1 MKFLKV
7 ISFFIVSL
15 FPMMALAD
23 APEPTPTPQVV
34 EFQLAPTPTPTLPP
48 VIHWEEEITEHTLD
62 QEEVNILARLLWSS
76 PLAHEDYK
84 RQLCW
89 VVFNRIEDERHGLF
103 GRTIDQVVIPEE
115 FAFYDRHAHVS
126 ETNERI
132 VREELNRWL
141 SSLDG
146 GYVNRPIPR
155 EGLYIRF
162 VGTGNRQLEVTAIRG
177 GEAYDLP

>member
-1 MKFLKV
+1 MKYFKIISLLFFV
-7 ISFFIVSL
+7 IPTI
-15 FPMMALAD
+15 ALAD
-23 APEPTPTPQVV
+23 EPKPTPTPQIV
-34 EFQLAPTPTPTLPP
+34 EFQLAPTPTPTPP
-48 VIHWEEEITEHTLD
+48 DFVYEFQEEITEHDLD

-89 VVFNRIEDERHGLF
+89 VVFNRIEDEGPLF

-132 VREELNRWL
+132 AREELNRWL

-162 VGTGNRQLEVTAIRG
+162 AGTGNRQLEVTAVRG
-177 GEAYDLP
+177 GDAL

>member
-1 MKFLKV
+1 MKLIKIISLLLFV
-7 ISFFIVSL
+7 IPVA
-15 FPMMALAD
+15 ALAEG
-23 APEPTPTPQVV
+23 PEPTPAPQIV
-34 EFQLAPTPTPTLPP
+34 EFQLAPTPTPTPP
-48 VIHWEEEITEHTLD
+48 DFVYEFQEEITEHDLD

-89 VVFNRIEDERHGLF
+89 VVFNRIEDEGPLF

-132 VREELNRWL
+132 AREELNRWL

-146 GYVNRPIPR
+146 GYVERPIPR
-155 EGLYIRF
+155 QGLYIRF
-162 VGTGNRQLEVTAIRG
+162 AGTGNRQLEVTAVRG
-177 GEAYDLP
+177 GDAL

>member
-1 MKFLKV
+1 MKLIK
-7 ISFFIVSL
+7 IISL
-15 FPMMALAD
+15 FLFVIPVAALAEG
-23 APEPTPTPQVV
+23 PEPTPAPQIV
-34 EFQLAPTPTPTLPP
+34 EFQLAPTPTPVPP
-48 VIHWEEEITEHTLD
+48 DFVYEFEEEITEHTLD

-89 VVFNRIEDERHGLF
+89 VVFNRIEDERNGLF

-162 VGTGNRQLEVTAIRG
+162 VGTGNRQLEVTAVRG
-177 GEAYDLP
+177 GEAL

>member
-1 MKFLKV
+1 MKLIK
-7 ISFFIVSL
+7 IISL
-15 FPMMALAD
+15 FLFVIPVTALA
-23 APEPTPTPQVV
+23 AGPEPTPAPQIV
-34 EFQLAPTPTPTLPP
+34 EFQLAPTPTPTPP
-48 VIHWEEEITEHTLD
+48 DFVYEFQEEITEHDLD

-89 VVFNRIEDERHGLF
+89 VVFNRIEDEGPLF

-132 VREELNRWL
+132 AREELNRWL

-146 GYVNRPIPR
+146 GYVERPIPR

-162 VGTGNRQLEVTAIRG
+162 VGTDNRQLEVTSVRG
-177 GEAYDLP
+177 GEAL

>member
-1 MKFLKV
+1 MKLIK
-7 ISFFIVSL
+7 IISL
-15 FPMMALAD
+15 FLFVIPVTALA
-23 APEPTPTPQVV
+23 AGPEPTPAPQIV
-34 EFQLAPTPTPTLPP
+34 EFQLAPTPTPTPP
-48 VIHWEEEITEHTLD
+48 DFVYEFQEEITEHDLD

-89 VVFNRIEDERHGLF
+89 VVFNRIEDEGPLF
-103 GRTIDQVVIPEE
+103 GRTISQVVIPEE

-132 VREELNRWL
+132 AREELNRWL

-146 GYVNRPIPR
+146 GYVERPIPR

-162 VGTGNRQLEVTAIRG
+162 AGSGNRQLEVTAIRG
-177 GEAYDLP
+177 GDAL

>member
-1 MKFLKV
+1 MHFHAAVLLLTTLTV
-7 ISFFIVSL
+7 TVSG
-15 FPMMALAD
+15 PVAPKT
-23 APEPTPTPQVV
+23 PEPTPTPQIV
-34 EFQLAPTPTPTLPP
+34 EFQLAPTPTPTPP
-48 VIHWEEEITEHTLD
+48 DFVYEFKEEITEHTLD

-89 VVFNRIEDERHGLF
+89 VVFNRIEDEGPLF

-115 FAFYDRHAHVS
+115 FSFYDRRAHVS

-132 VREELNRWL
+132 AREELNRWL

-146 GYVNRPIPR
+146 GYVERPIPR

-162 VGTGNRQLEVTAIRG
+162 VGTGNRQLEVTAVRG
-177 GEAYDLP
+177 GEAL

>member
-23 APEPTPTPQVV
+23 APEPTPTPQIV
-34 EFQLAPTPTPTLPP
+34 EFQLAPTPTPTPP
-48 VIHWEEEITEHTLD
+48 DFVYEFQEEITEHTLD

-89 VVFNRIEDERHGLF
+89 VVFNRIEDEGPLF
-103 GRTIDQVVIPEE
+103 GRTISQVVIPEE

-126 ETNERI
+126 ETNKRI
-132 VREELNRWL
+132 AREELNRWL

-146 GYVNRPIPR
+146 GYVERPIPR

-162 VGTGNRQLEVTAIRG
+162 AGSGNRQLEVTAIRG
-177 GEAYDLP
+177 GEAL

>member
-23 APEPTPTPQVV
+23 APEPTPTPQIV
-34 EFQLAPTPTPTLPP
+34 EFKLAPTPTPTPP
-48 VIHWEEEITEHTLD
+48 DFVYEFQEEITEHTLD

-89 VVFNRIEDERHGLF
+89 VVFNRIEDEGPLF

-155 EGLYIRF
+155 GGLYIRF
-162 VGTGNRQLEVTAIRG
+162 VGTDNRQLEVTAVRG
-177 GEAYDLP
+177 GEAL